1 MDEKYYGGFN
11 TWGIAIFLIILFAA
25 FLGNR
30 GGWNNNSAAPA
41 YGCNAVSNCQVEKQG
56 IIDSARTQ
64 YLIEN
69 TARQTQEQTMAG
81 FSALGT
87 KIDFYEYQNLRDQ
100 LASISCRMLPK
111 PEVTGIGAVCPNAG
125 IINGLGINSLNGGCN
140 MV

>member
-30 GGWNNNSAAPA
+30 GGWNNNGAAPA
-41 YGCNAVSNCQVEKQG
+41 YGCNAVSNCQVEKH
-56 IIDSARTQ
+56 AKFNAV
-64 YLIEN
+64 E
-69 TARQTQEQTMAG
+69 A
-81 FSALGT
+81 
-87 KIDFYEYQNLRDQ
+87 Q

-111 PEVTGIGAVCPNAG
+111 PDVTGIGAVCPNAG

>member
-30 GGWNNNSAAPA
+30 GGWNNNGAAPA

-87 KIDFYEYQNLRDQ
+87 KTCVINLLRNVRKMSFWKT
-100 LASISCRMLPK
+100 AYTVML
-111 PEVTGIGAVCPNAG
+111 
-125 IINGLGINSLNGGCN
+125 NSTL
-140 MV
+140 

>member
-30 GGWNNNSAAPA
+30 GGWNNNGAAPA

-64 YLIEN
+64 YLIET
-69 TARQTQEQTMAG
+69 TARQTQEQTMTSLHSEQRLT
-81 FSALGT
+81 FMSIKT
-87 KIDFYEYQNLRDQ
+87 CVINLLRNVRKMSFWKT
-100 LASISCRMLPK
+100 AYTVML
-111 PEVTGIGAVCPNAG
+111 
-125 IINGLGINSLNGGCN
+125 NSTL
-140 MV
+140 